1 MRLMKESVDS
11 KNSINRPRG
20 VYLWFQD
27 QQELDKHLAVKVF

>member
-1 MRLMKESVDS
+1 MRLMKESIDL

-27 QQELDKHLAVKVF
+27 QQK